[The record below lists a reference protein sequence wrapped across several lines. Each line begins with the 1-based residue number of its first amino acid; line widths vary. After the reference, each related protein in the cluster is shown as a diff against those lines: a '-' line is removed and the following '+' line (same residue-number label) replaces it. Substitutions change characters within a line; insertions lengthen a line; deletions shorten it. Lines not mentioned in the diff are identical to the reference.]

1 MRCGRM
7 IRMAYYVFDI
17 GQIPPYNRTFDL
29 RKRKLRSCGWMEI
42 ETKERVFHLRKGDV
56 ELYCDDTSLGFFISP
71 DIRKAKRWRGEAFDL
86 LSDWR
91 TASRFLKRTVR
102 RFETMMPVR
111 MENVSEGLYSILKQE
126 TEALLTAV
134 FQGRIDWTRH
144 RDLALQKARLEKC
157 ATSPFLEGAEKRKIG
172 GLVEELDSADEYLNA
187 CYMDSDRM
195 GVLASQLSAFLL
207 SVFAIIEVFCADVN
221 LVVERL
227 PFILPCLLV
236 AFLLFLLALPRR

>member
-1 MRCGRM
+1 MV
-7 IRMAYYVFDI
+7 YYVFDI

-29 RKRKLRSCGWMEI
+29 KKRRLKSCGWMEI
-42 ETKERVFHLRKGDV
+42 ETKERVLHLRKGDI

-71 DIRKAKRWRGEAFDL
+71 DKRRMRRWRRKAFDL

-91 TASRFLKRTVR
+91 TASRFLKRTVG
-102 RFETMMPVR
+102 RFETTMPYR
-111 MENVSEGLYSILKQE
+111 MENVSEGLYSILERE
-126 TEALLTAV
+126 TEALWTAI
-134 FQGRIDWTRH
+134 FQGRIGWARH

-157 ATSPFLEGAEKRKIG
+157 ATSPFLKSAEKQKIG
-172 GLVEELDSADEYLNA
+172 WLAEELKSADEYLNA

-227 PFILPCLLV
+227 SFILPCFLV
-236 AFLLFLLALPRR
+236 AFFLFLLALPRR

>member
-1 MRCGRM
+1 MV
-7 IRMAYYVFDI
+7 YYVFDI

-29 RKRKLRSCGWMEI
+29 RKRRLKSPGWMEI
-42 ETKERVFHLRKGDV
+42 ETKERVLHLRKDDI

-71 DIRKAKRWRGEAFDL
+71 DTRKAKRWRGEAFGL

-91 TASRFLKRTVR
+91 TASRFLKRTVG
-102 RFETMMPVR
+102 RFETMMPDR
-111 MENVSEGLYSILKQE
+111 TENVSEGLYSILEQE
-126 TEALLTAV
+126 TEALLTAI
-134 FQGRIDWTRH
+134 FQGRIGWTRH

-157 ATSPFLEGAEKRKIG
+157 ATSPFLKFAEKQKIG
-172 GLVEELDSADEYLNA
+172 WLVEELKSADEYLNA

-207 SVFAIIEVFCADVN
+207 SVFAIIEVFCADLN

-227 PFILPCLLV
+227 PFILPCFLV
-236 AFLLFLLALPRR
+236 ALLLFLLALPRR